1 MKVDELID
9 DVLLLMG
16 ENPKECLWEGEAEGG
31 CTLRERIRQEV
42 EEAAAEA
49 VVSTPRM
56 QLTGW
61 RLLPDE
67 GLRIDDDGRGVLP
80 LPDDFLL
87 LYDVRMTSWERRATE
102 VHSHDDWKRR
112 LQDDG
117 RPGLRGTPRL
127 PLVFFC
133 LNEEGKLSP
142 ELFSCL
148 AHRRR
153 GRRMV
158 YARPENQRRR
168 GDRDP
173 TGGISEVHQCVG
185 YIVVNRCM

>member
-31 CTLRERIRQEV
+31 CTLRERIRQEL

-117 RPGLRGTPRL
+117 RPGLRGTPRR

-133 LNEEGKLSP
+133 LNEEGKLSL
-142 ELFSCL
+142 ELFSCRRTDVVAEGWYMPAPRISAAGEIEIPPAAYQKCINAL
-148 AHRRR
+148 A
-153 GRRMV
+153 
-158 YARPENQRRR
+158 
-168 GDRDP
+168 
-173 TGGISEVHQCVG
+173 TLS
-185 YIVVNRCM
+185 

>member
-117 RPGLRGTPRL
+117 RPGLRGTPRPAACLLL
-127 PLVFFC
+127 PQRGREAQSGAFQL
-133 LNEEGKLSP
+133 P
-142 ELFSCL
+142 

-153 GRRMV
+153 GRRWYMP
-158 YARPENQRRR
+158 APR
-168 GDRDP
+168 
-173 TGGISEVHQCVG
+173 ISAAGEIEIPPAAYQKC
-185 YIVVNRCM
+185 INALATLS